1 MPKLKTKA
9 EKKTFSQ
16 SVKQILDKHN
26 ISYDTISI
34 DDLVNDFQLLYE
46 GFKIK
51 QEPTDFWDDIVQQ
64 YFEFYKILNGVSP
77 TFVPHEA
84 KSLKEVSKI
93 LKRTA
98 LEKSFI
104 WDRETALKKHLSLY
118 QVSCSIPYVKNH
130 FSIGYIYNNF
140 DKIVSEV
147 TSNMKQQKSLS

>member
-26 ISYDTISI
+26 ISCDTISI
-34 DDLVNDFQLLYE
+34 DDLVDDFQLLYE
-46 GFKIK
+46 GFKVK
-51 QEPTDFWDDIVQQ
+51 QEPTDFWEDIVEQ
-64 YFEFYKILNGVSP
+64 YFEFYKMLNNVYP
-77 TFVPHEA
+77 TFVPYEA

-93 LKRTA
+93 LNRTA